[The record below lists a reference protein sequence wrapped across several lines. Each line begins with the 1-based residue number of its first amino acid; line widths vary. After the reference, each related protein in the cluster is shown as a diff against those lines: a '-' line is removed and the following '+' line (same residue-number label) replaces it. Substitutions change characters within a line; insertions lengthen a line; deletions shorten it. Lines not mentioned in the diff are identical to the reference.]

1 MSMASLPARE
11 RGLKLGMA
19 KDVDWLKVSLPAR
32 ERGLKRHGELFE
44 LKQNKSLPA
53 RERGLKLWR
62 GESETLDEGVAPRA
76 GAWIETNQI
85 TIK

>member
-44 LKQNKSLPA
+44 LKA
-53 RERGLKLWR
+53 E
-62 GESETLDEGVAPRA
+62 
-76 GAWIETNQI
+76 
-85 TIK
+85 